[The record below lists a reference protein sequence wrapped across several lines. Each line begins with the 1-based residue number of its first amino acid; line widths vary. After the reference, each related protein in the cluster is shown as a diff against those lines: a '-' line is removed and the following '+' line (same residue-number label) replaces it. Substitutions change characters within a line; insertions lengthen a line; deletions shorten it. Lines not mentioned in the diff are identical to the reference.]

1 MELIRWS
8 VEGLHKGDAQ
18 KCYQECQTLKEVTPE
33 NVLNKAR
40 NSKTELHKCFEWDD
54 SVASEKYRLIQAR
67 DVIRHFVIVTPEKK
81 ENEQP
86 IKIRSFQVSSET
98 NVYKPTRMFLQEPDE
113 YEELLKR
120 AKEELAAFRQRY
132 RMLAE
137 LESIFAEIDLLE
149 G

>member
-1 MELIRWS
+1 MEIIRWS
-8 VEGLHKGDAQ
+8 VEGLHKGDAE
-18 KCYQECQTLKEVTPE
+18 KCYQECQTLAEITPE
-33 NVLNKAR
+33 NVLEKAR
-40 NSKTELHKCFEWDD
+40 NKRTELHKCFEWDD

-67 DVIRHFVIVTPEKK
+67 DVIRHFVIVTPEK
-81 ENEQP
+81 EDDEEP
-86 IKIRSFQVSSET
+86 VKIRSYQVSSTT

-113 YEELLKR
+113 YKALLKR

-132 RMLAE
+132 KMLAE